1 MTTTPSTPRRA
12 DYALALLHELL
23 AQTPVG
29 DKLKPE
35 RELAAEFG
43 VSRRV
48 IRDALNQLE
57 LQGRIV
63 RTPGRGT
70 IVQGHQTLATSASTV
85 EDKAYPHVA
94 RPQDHSAFS
103 QSDSFTVPNAVILGS
118 SPIDLMN
125 ARLVLEPA
133 IAATAAMH
141 ASTQDIHSMHD
152 LVERG
157 RQAQTPQEWEQWD
170 SELHQRIGDATHN
183 QLLQYFYRVLSVARS
198 QTEWGRLRRQTLSA
212 KNQQLYSEQHAAIL
226 QAIQARDPQ
235 EAAECMRT
243 HLHTV
248 KRTLIDG
255 IEL

>member
-1 MTTTPSTPRRA
+1 MTTSSSTPRRA
-12 DYALALLHELL
+12 DYALGLLNELL

-48 IRDALNQLE
+48 IRDALDQLE
-57 LQGRIV
+57 SQGRIV

-70 IVQGHQTLATSASTV
+70 VVQDHPSLQGSLRALGGEPAPQLSRSQ
-85 EDKAYPHVA
+85 EDKTL
-94 RPQDHSAFS
+94 S
-103 QSDSFTVPNAVILGS
+103 QIESFTVPDAVILGS

-141 ASTQDIHSMHD
+141 ASTQDIHSMQD
-152 LVERG
+152 LIERG
-157 RQAQTPQEWEQWD
+157 RQAQTPHEWEHWD
-170 SELHQRIGDATHN
+170 SALHQRIGDATHN

-198 QTEWGRLRRQTLSA
+198 QTEWGRLRQQTLNT

-226 QAIQARDPQ
+226 QAIQARAPQ

-255 IEL
+255 IDL